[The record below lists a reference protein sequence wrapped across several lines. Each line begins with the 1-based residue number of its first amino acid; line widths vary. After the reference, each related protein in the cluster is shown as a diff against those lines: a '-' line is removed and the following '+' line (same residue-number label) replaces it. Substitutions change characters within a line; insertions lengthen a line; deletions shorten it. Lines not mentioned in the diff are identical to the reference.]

1 MVSPL
6 FTGDRLPLKPYC
18 SNNKTASNIRT
29 LKTALGCSHIQFNPT
44 HLPCWLVFD
53 LDFDGRAVPLDRAA
67 CHYEDVGAPA
77 PNIIVINVGNGHA
90 HYY

>member
-1 MVSPL
+1 MISPL
-6 FTGDRLPLKPYC
+6 FTADRLPLKPYC

-44 HLPCWLVFD
+44 HLLCWLVFD
-53 LDFDGRAVPLDRAA
+53 LDFDGRAVQLDRAA
-67 CHYEDVGAPA
+67 YHYEDVGAPA